1 VYDPQGLEGGESAV
15 GLVQRTPS
23 ITNRAPGSNLGDFVA
38 PHLPGYRGA
47 PVPGTV
53 PPMRDDPLTEQF
65 LSFPSTTRA
74 SGRRPTGRPDAAP
87 ADLQAGAVDKLRCVG
102 QRNLMPQIDGDVP
115 HLLSVPI

>member
-65 LSFPSTTRA
+65 LSPHRPHGRLVGVLRA
-74 SGRRPTGRPDAAP
+74 VRMLRQRTCRPGPWTNLDA
-87 ADLQAGAVDKLRCVG
+87 
-102 QRNLMPQIDGDVP
+102 
-115 HLLSVPI
+115 